1 MRKTN
6 SFKLAVVAVGMLA
19 ITSTVTAQVTAV
31 DNKGT
36 IKTLQGGNGISEGF
50 DATTNTTTFKLGGTL
65 TEATTITSDV
75 KTGGTNYF
83 AIDGLGLVDINTAL
97 PSVSAAGAGTLAAGL
112 TAAGAGALATVVT
125 NAGETK
131 NLTGLTLM
139 VTDEATGEVKKL
151 LAEDAAKFLSYF
163 NPAKVSLR
171 VETSPAAAGINQSIT
186 VTGLVAADVTAN
198 PGRLFV
204 YKNGVKLSIDT
215 DFSVADDT
223 VTISLPVFTTDL
235 IEVQFTN

>member
-50 DATTNTTTFKLGGTL
+50 DATTNTTTFKLGGNL
-65 TEATTITSDV
+65 SEVTTVTADA
-75 KTGGTNYF
+75 TNYF
-83 AIDGLGLVDINTAL
+83 AVAGLELVDITTEL
-97 PSVSAAGAGTLAAGL
+97 PAV
-112 TAAGAGALATVVT
+112 TAAGSTALGLGGTPTVNVS
-125 NAGETK
+125 
-131 NLTGLTLM
+131 GLSLM
-139 VTDEATGEVKKL
+139 VRDETTGQIKKL
-151 LAEDAAKFLSYF
+151 LAEDAAKFLSMF

-171 VETSPAAAGINQSIT
+171 VEDNPTAAGINQSIT